1 MFQRRPRRFRHRSD
15 GRGHQRHAN
24 GGGQIRIT
32 PNAFSNNERRNN
44 FRSTQSAE
52 KLLEKYNALA
62 KEALS
67 SGDRILS
74 ENYFQHAEHFS
85 RIVDGKNKNQTGII
99 TGDASD
105 ELFAGYNFFL
115 SKNYKEIDSDLKKI
129 WKVMEFP
136 SKKIGAH
143 FGMNVEYPYLNEKV
157 KKLAMEIPVELKINS
172 ERNKTYGKWILR
184 KAFEDKIS
192 RSLLW
197 RDKTPMGDGSGSAGL
212 VTFFDQYYSDE
223 TYNQKLKDVKKEDDV
238 MLYSKEQLYYYQIF
252 RGFYFRNYIESKNI

>member
-24 GGGQIRIT
+24 GGGQMRIT

-85 RIVDGKNKNQTGII
+85 RIIDDKNQNRAQISPTP
-99 TGDASD
+99 
-105 ELFAGYNFFL
+105 
-115 SKNYKEIDSDLKKI
+115 KESSNNL
-129 WKVMEFP
+129 VNNTSSVQEQ
-136 SKKIGAH
+136 
-143 FGMNVEYPYLNEKV
+143 EKQ
-157 KKLAMEIPVELKINS
+157 EQE
-172 ERNKTYGKWILR
+172 
-184 KAFEDKIS
+184 
-192 RSLLW
+192 
-197 RDKTPMGDGSGSAGL
+197 
-212 VTFFDQYYSDE
+212 
-223 TYNQKLKDVKKEDDV
+223 KKE
-238 MLYSKEQLYYYQIF
+238 
-252 RGFYFRNYIESKNI
+252 

>member
-24 GGGQIRIT
+24 GGGQMRIT

-85 RIVDGKNKNQTGII
+85 RIIDGKNKNQNKAQISSTPKE
-99 TGDASD
+99 SSNN
-105 ELFAGYNFFL
+105 LV
-115 SKNYKEIDSDLKKI
+115 KNTNSVQEQ
-129 WKVMEFP
+129 
-136 SKKIGAH
+136 
-143 FGMNVEYPYLNEKV
+143 EKQ
-157 KKLAMEIPVELKINS
+157 EQE
-172 ERNKTYGKWILR
+172 
-184 KAFEDKIS
+184 
-192 RSLLW
+192 
-197 RDKTPMGDGSGSAGL
+197 
-212 VTFFDQYYSDE
+212 
-223 TYNQKLKDVKKEDDV
+223 KKE
-238 MLYSKEQLYYYQIF
+238 
-252 RGFYFRNYIESKNI
+252 

>member
-15 GRGHQRHAN
+15 GRGHQRQAN

-85 RIVDGKNKNQTGII
+85 RIIDGKNQNRVQISSTPKESSNNLVKNTNSVQ
-99 TGDASD
+99 
-105 ELFAGYNFFL
+105 EQ
-115 SKNYKEIDSDLKKI
+115 
-129 WKVMEFP
+129 
-136 SKKIGAH
+136 
-143 FGMNVEYPYLNEKV
+143 EKQ
-157 KKLAMEIPVELKINS
+157 EQE
-172 ERNKTYGKWILR
+172 
-184 KAFEDKIS
+184 
-192 RSLLW
+192 
-197 RDKTPMGDGSGSAGL
+197 
-212 VTFFDQYYSDE
+212 
-223 TYNQKLKDVKKEDDV
+223 KKE
-238 MLYSKEQLYYYQIF
+238 
-252 RGFYFRNYIESKNI
+252 